1 MSLANRNI
9 SSALYNI
16 RISLYGSKPPFHGP
30 RHIVYT
36 NEPSKVDISNY
47 MHTYKERGSKMENTS
62 LHGFED
68 FSDSILM
75 QYIPNQ

>member
-1 MSLANRNI
+1 METSVPRYIIYVLAFTDQNLR
-9 SSALYNI
+9 ST
-16 RISLYGSKPPFHGP
+16 GHG
-30 RHIVYT
+30 IYT

-62 LHGFED
+62 LHGFVD
-68 FSDSILM
+68 FSDSILV